1 MNQECAVGY
10 ASEADIDAWM
20 DLVALVRD
28 AFPGL
33 SLGEYRGNLRK
44 AIAERRALCAKDARG
59 LLGVLVLSD
68 QHNGIGFL
76 AVHPEARGR
85 GVASALVRKGSGPC
99 TSASASKRPNLS
111 PAMGIHV
118 SNSCCGAV
126 PGTSKGRAAGTLGPV
141 RRTVGPST
149 APSIARMPDGAVH
162 LLGTLALFAGMTCF
176 REPFMK
182 YEWKKHEKALYLP
195 KAVPAPVTVPE
206 HAFFMIRG
214 EGNPNGESFLEAI
227 GVLYALSY
235 AVKMLPKKGDA
246 PEGYYEYAVFPL
258 EGVWDTAEPM
268 LPGEA
273 LNKDALRYTLM
284 IRQPDF
290 VTDELAERILAATSR
305 KKPHPLYASAS
316 FGHWNDG
323 LCVQMLHVGPYD
335 DEPVSFS
342 MMQAYCAEHGLR
354 RASDSHREIY
364 LSDARKTDPA
374 RLKTVLRF
382 GVEPCA

>member
-1 MNQECAVGY
+1 
-10 ASEADIDAWM
+10 
-20 DLVALVRD
+20 
-28 AFPGL
+28 
-33 SLGEYRGNLRK
+33 
-44 AIAERRALCAKDARG
+44 
-59 LLGVLVLSD
+59 
-68 QHNGIGFL
+68 
-76 AVHPEARGR
+76 
-85 GVASALVRKGSGPC
+85 
-99 TSASASKRPNLS
+99 
-111 PAMGIHV
+111 
-118 SNSCCGAV
+118 
-126 PGTSKGRAAGTLGPV
+126 
-141 RRTVGPST
+141 
-149 APSIARMPDGAVH
+149 
-162 LLGTLALFAGMTCF
+162 
-176 REPFMK
+176 MK

-214 EGNPNGESFLEAI
+214 EGNPNGEAFLEAI

-258 EGVWDTAEPM
+258 EGVWVSAEQM
-268 LPGEA
+268 MICQIV
-273 LNKDALRYTLM
+273 NKDALRYTLM

-335 DEPVSFS
+335 GEPVSAHMS
-342 MMQAYCAEHGLR
+342 HAYCAER
-354 RASDSHREIY
+354 VEPRAADRHREIY

-374 RLKTVLRF
+374 CLKTVLRF

>member
-1 MNQECAVGY
+1 
-10 ASEADIDAWM
+10 
-20 DLVALVRD
+20 
-28 AFPGL
+28 
-33 SLGEYRGNLRK
+33 
-44 AIAERRALCAKDARG
+44 
-59 LLGVLVLSD
+59 
-68 QHNGIGFL
+68 
-76 AVHPEARGR
+76 
-85 GVASALVRKGSGPC
+85 
-99 TSASASKRPNLS
+99 
-111 PAMGIHV
+111 
-118 SNSCCGAV
+118 
-126 PGTSKGRAAGTLGPV
+126 
-141 RRTVGPST
+141 
-149 APSIARMPDGAVH
+149 
-162 LLGTLALFAGMTCF
+162 
-176 REPFMK
+176 MK

-214 EGNPNGESFLEAI
+214 EGNPNGEAFLEAI
-227 GVLYALSY
+227 GILYALSY

-290 VTDELAERILAATSR
+290 VTDELAGRILAATSR

-316 FGHWNDG
+316 FGRWNDG

-335 DEPVSFS
+335 DEPISFN

-382 GVEPCA
+382 RVEPCA

>member
-1 MNQECAVGY
+1 
-10 ASEADIDAWM
+10 
-20 DLVALVRD
+20 
-28 AFPGL
+28 
-33 SLGEYRGNLRK
+33 
-44 AIAERRALCAKDARG
+44 
-59 LLGVLVLSD
+59 
-68 QHNGIGFL
+68 
-76 AVHPEARGR
+76 
-85 GVASALVRKGSGPC
+85 
-99 TSASASKRPNLS
+99 
-111 PAMGIHV
+111 
-118 SNSCCGAV
+118 
-126 PGTSKGRAAGTLGPV
+126 
-141 RRTVGPST
+141 
-149 APSIARMPDGAVH
+149 
-162 LLGTLALFAGMTCF
+162 
-176 REPFMK
+176 MK

-214 EGNPNGESFLEAI
+214 EGNPNGEAFLEAK

-305 KKPHPLYASAS
+305 KKPHSLYASAS

-364 LSDARKTDPA
+364 LSDARKNDPA

>member
-1 MNQECAVGY
+1 
-10 ASEADIDAWM
+10 
-20 DLVALVRD
+20 
-28 AFPGL
+28 
-33 SLGEYRGNLRK
+33 
-44 AIAERRALCAKDARG
+44 
-59 LLGVLVLSD
+59 
-68 QHNGIGFL
+68 
-76 AVHPEARGR
+76 
-85 GVASALVRKGSGPC
+85 
-99 TSASASKRPNLS
+99 
-111 PAMGIHV
+111 
-118 SNSCCGAV
+118 
-126 PGTSKGRAAGTLGPV
+126 
-141 RRTVGPST
+141 
-149 APSIARMPDGAVH
+149 
-162 LLGTLALFAGMTCF
+162 
-176 REPFMK
+176 MK

-214 EGNPNGESFLEAI
+214 EGNPNGEAFLEAI

-335 DEPVSFS
+335 DEPVSFN

-364 LSDARKTDPA
+364 LGTSENGTAVWRGALCLRTHPSTTKAASLQKTRRKRLFYMERVSRDSIGPKAFAGKRGAQAVPAGLGKGKGKHGGAPPFSRKFAPPRFFIPQSSPSKHPSPRQCPPGSCRRPEPDRGVRRRNRRWARQLP
-374 RLKTVLRF
+374 
-382 GVEPCA
+382 

>member
-1 MNQECAVGY
+1 
-10 ASEADIDAWM
+10 
-20 DLVALVRD
+20 
-28 AFPGL
+28 
-33 SLGEYRGNLRK
+33 
-44 AIAERRALCAKDARG
+44 
-59 LLGVLVLSD
+59 
-68 QHNGIGFL
+68 
-76 AVHPEARGR
+76 
-85 GVASALVRKGSGPC
+85 
-99 TSASASKRPNLS
+99 
-111 PAMGIHV
+111 
-118 SNSCCGAV
+118 
-126 PGTSKGRAAGTLGPV
+126 
-141 RRTVGPST
+141 
-149 APSIARMPDGAVH
+149 
-162 LLGTLALFAGMTCF
+162 
-176 REPFMK
+176 MK

-214 EGNPNGESFLEAI
+214 EGNPNGEAFLEAI

-323 LCVQMLHVGPYD
+323 VCVQMLHVGPYD
-335 DEPVSFS
+335 DEPVSFN

-382 GVEPCA
+382 GVEPCACRFGKGKGETWGGSPFLQKVSPPRFFIPQSSPSKHPSPRQCPPGSCRRPEPDRGVRRRNRQWARQLP

>member
-1 MNQECAVGY
+1 MEPFIFC
-10 ASEADIDAWM
+10 E
-20 DLVALVRD
+20 
-28 AFPGL
+28 P
-33 SLGEYRGNLRK
+33 
-44 AIAERRALCAKDARG
+44 
-59 LLGVLVLSD
+59 
-68 QHNGIGFL
+68 
-76 AVHPEARGR
+76 
-85 GVASALVRKGSGPC
+85 
-99 TSASASKRPNLS
+99 
-111 PAMGIHV
+111 
-118 SNSCCGAV
+118 
-126 PGTSKGRAAGTLGPV
+126 
-141 RRTVGPST
+141 
-149 APSIARMPDGAVH
+149 
-162 LLGTLALFAGMTCF
+162 LALFAGMTCF

-214 EGNPNGESFLEAI
+214 EGNPNGEAFLEAI

-290 VTDELAERILAATSR
+290 VTDELAERILAATRR

-335 DEPVSFS
+335 DEPVSFN

>member
-1 MNQECAVGY
+1 
-10 ASEADIDAWM
+10 
-20 DLVALVRD
+20 
-28 AFPGL
+28 
-33 SLGEYRGNLRK
+33 
-44 AIAERRALCAKDARG
+44 
-59 LLGVLVLSD
+59 
-68 QHNGIGFL
+68 
-76 AVHPEARGR
+76 
-85 GVASALVRKGSGPC
+85 
-99 TSASASKRPNLS
+99 
-111 PAMGIHV
+111 
-118 SNSCCGAV
+118 
-126 PGTSKGRAAGTLGPV
+126 
-141 RRTVGPST
+141 
-149 APSIARMPDGAVH
+149 
-162 LLGTLALFAGMTCF
+162 
-176 REPFMK
+176 
-182 YEWKKHEKALYLP
+182 
-195 KAVPAPVTVPE
+195 
-206 HAFFMIRG
+206 
-214 EGNPNGESFLEAI
+214 
-227 GVLYALSY
+227 
-235 AVKMLPKKGDA
+235 MLPKKGDA
-246 PEGYYEYAVFPL
+246 PEGCYEYAVFPL

-335 DEPVSFS
+335 GEPVSFN

>member
-1 MNQECAVGY
+1 
-10 ASEADIDAWM
+10 
-20 DLVALVRD
+20 
-28 AFPGL
+28 
-33 SLGEYRGNLRK
+33 
-44 AIAERRALCAKDARG
+44 
-59 LLGVLVLSD
+59 
-68 QHNGIGFL
+68 
-76 AVHPEARGR
+76 
-85 GVASALVRKGSGPC
+85 
-99 TSASASKRPNLS
+99 
-111 PAMGIHV
+111 
-118 SNSCCGAV
+118 
-126 PGTSKGRAAGTLGPV
+126 
-141 RRTVGPST
+141 
-149 APSIARMPDGAVH
+149 
-162 LLGTLALFAGMTCF
+162 
-176 REPFMK
+176 MK

-214 EGNPNGESFLEAI
+214 EGNPNGEAFLEAI
-227 GVLYALSY
+227 GVLY
-235 AVKMLPKKGDA
+235 
-246 PEGYYEYAVFPL
+246 PL

-335 DEPVSFS
+335 DEPVSFN

>member
-1 MNQECAVGY
+1 
-10 ASEADIDAWM
+10 
-20 DLVALVRD
+20 
-28 AFPGL
+28 
-33 SLGEYRGNLRK
+33 
-44 AIAERRALCAKDARG
+44 
-59 LLGVLVLSD
+59 
-68 QHNGIGFL
+68 
-76 AVHPEARGR
+76 
-85 GVASALVRKGSGPC
+85 
-99 TSASASKRPNLS
+99 
-111 PAMGIHV
+111 
-118 SNSCCGAV
+118 
-126 PGTSKGRAAGTLGPV
+126 
-141 RRTVGPST
+141 
-149 APSIARMPDGAVH
+149 
-162 LLGTLALFAGMTCF
+162 
-176 REPFMK
+176 MK

-214 EGNPNGESFLEAI
+214 EGNPNGEAFLEAI

-290 VTDELAERILAATSR
+290 VTD
-305 KKPHPLYASAS
+305 
-316 FGHWNDG
+316 WNDG

-335 DEPVSFS
+335 DEPVSFN